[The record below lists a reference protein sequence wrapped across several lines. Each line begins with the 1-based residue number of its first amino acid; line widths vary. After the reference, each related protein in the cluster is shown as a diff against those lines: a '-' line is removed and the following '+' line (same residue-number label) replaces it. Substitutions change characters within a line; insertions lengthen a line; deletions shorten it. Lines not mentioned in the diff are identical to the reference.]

1 MSREYLKG
9 EGQQRRSYSKAVAT
23 SGGRKTI
30 YLAGVGGMHEK
41 DGTLIAGD
49 TRRQCERTFELIQE
63 NLAEVGG
70 TMADIVTMVVYVL
83 DMRFGDE
90 FCELRKQYFDDDFPS
105 SSLLGVSAFAEPEM
119 LIEITTT
126 AVLGDR

>member
-9 EGQQRRSYSKAVAT
+9 EGQQRRSYSRAVVT
-23 SGGRKTI
+23 SAGERTV
-30 YLAGVGGMHEK
+30 YLAGVGGMWDK
-41 DGTLIAGD
+41 DGTLIAGN
-49 TRRQCERTFELIQE
+49 TRRQCERTFELIEE
-63 NLAEVGG
+63 NLTELGG
-70 TMADIVTMVVYVL
+70 TLADIVTMVVYVL

-90 FCELRKQYFDDDFPS
+90 FCDVRKQYFGDDYPS

-119 LIEITTT
+119 LIEITAT

>member
-9 EGQQRRSYSKAVAT
+9 DGQQRRSYSRAVVT
-23 SGGRKTI
+23 SAGEKTV
-30 YLAGVGGMHEK
+30 YLAGVGGMWDK
-41 DGTLIAGD
+41 DGTLIAAN
-49 TRRQCERTFELIQE
+49 TRRQCERTFELIE
-63 NLAEVGG
+63 EGLAEVGG

-90 FCELRKQYFDDDFPS
+90 FCEVRKRYFGDDYPS
-105 SSLLGVSAFAEPEM
+105 SSLLGVSSFAEPEM
-119 LIEITTT
+119 LIEITAT